1 MTDHGTITIAG
12 TVPSKSN
19 CYKIVSIAGHGSLAK
34 TDKLKK
40 YEQAFYLQIGRYR
53 DLGIKGFFE
62 IYVDVYYKANKAD
75 LDNALKII
83 LDCLQKTNTIEND
96 NKCTKITAR
105 KFVDKD
111 NPRIELK
118 IIEVE

>member
-53 DLGIKGFFE
+53 DLNIKGLFE
-62 IYVDVYYKANKAD
+62 LYADVYYTSNTHD
-75 LDNALKII
+75 LDNSLKII
-83 LDCLQKTNTIEND
+83 LDCLQKTKTIKND
-96 NKCTKITAR
+96 NKCVKLIVN
-105 KFVDKD
+105 KFVDKA
-111 NPRIELK
+111 NPRLKLK
-118 IIEVE
+118 IIEL

>member
-53 DLGIKGFFE
+53 DLNIKGLFE
-62 IYVDVYYKANKAD
+62 LYADVYHTSNTHD
-75 LDNALKII
+75 LDNSLKII
-83 LDCLQKTNTIEND
+83 LDCLQKTKTIKND
-96 NKCTKITAR
+96 NKCVKLIVN
-105 KFVDKD
+105 KFVDKA
-111 NPRIELK
+111 NPRLELK
-118 IIEVE
+118 IIEL